1 MRAHRCRARRE
12 GIAVTWV
19 AVAIGGS
26 AIIGAGASYLGS
38 KKQSDA
44 AKNAANINLDWL
56 KTVNQQQQPFIQSG
70 YGAMGRLNTLLG
82 LSPNPNAQRA
92 LPAPN
97 PGYRPTPGGGIQP
110 IMQMGP
116 PPANQA
122 GYFGIPERA
131 PNMNLA
137 RILSL
142 RAQNGD
148 TEAARILRGIT

>member
-1 MRAHRCRARRE
+1 MTMA
-12 GIAVTWV
+12 WV
-19 AVAIGGS
+19 AAGTAIV
-26 AIIGAGASYLGS
+26 GAGASYLGS
-38 KKQSDA
+38 KKQADA
-44 AKNAANINLDWL
+44 SKNAANINLDWL

-82 LSPNPNAQRA
+82 LSPNPSYRPPAS
-92 LPAPN
+92 APN
-97 PGYRPTPGGGIQP
+97 PGYTPTPGGGVRP

-116 PPANQA
+116 QASNQS
-122 GYFGIPERA
+122 GYLGIPQQA

-148 TEAARILRGIT
+148 TEAARVLRSLV